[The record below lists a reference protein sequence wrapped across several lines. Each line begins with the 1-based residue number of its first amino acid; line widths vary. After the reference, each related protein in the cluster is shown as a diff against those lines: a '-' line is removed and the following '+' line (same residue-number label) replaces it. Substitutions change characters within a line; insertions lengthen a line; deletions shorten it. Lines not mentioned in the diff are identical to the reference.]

1 MQHGLDAIRPHPRL
15 GWLAAIVPVS
25 ARRFR
30 VEDPE
35 YAAAIAGA
43 GGTLVDDSPDVE
55 IGAADD
61 LVGDAPLAIVP
72 IGMRSSWMPRR
83 RSMRAVRR
91 LASTVSVGARIARA
105 RRAAHRRGYDAA
117 VPVAWEPYT
126 RLVPGLRTPTEDVP
140 LFQRFPRRAVVVCT
154 RGDRKATAVEAAAT
168 AASEALDKEL
178 GRVAFILGSS
188 GVLIGA
194 AADIVLR
201 VSLGPAARRI
211 EDQRAALASLRQAD
225 PGALVAERVPWV
237 LAAGTVG
244 LARWSVERRLPGKLA
259 AAGWREVT
267 DDALDFLTG
276 LFEVRV
282 DGAGSAAPARDAEI
296 CASHFPEQAEAFRDL
311 GFRIDEALAEVPRGF
326 DHGDFWGGNLLL
338 EQGRLA
344 GVVDWP
350 SAGPGRLPLL
360 DVFQLR
366 VQQVRE
372 ETGALF
378 ASVVSE
384 HLLPQLRAGGHEL
397 DLAYCRRLGLELG
410 PHELV
415 SLGGAYWL
423 EELRHGLVDPDRD
436 PGLPAQLQW
445 RRSNVETLSLLA
457 AVQEGRGASR

>member
-1 MQHGLDAIRPHPRL
+1 MQHGLDGIRPHPRL

-30 VEDPE
+30 VEEDPE
-35 YAAAIAGA
+35 YAAAISGA
-43 GGTLVDDSPDVE
+43 GGALVDDSPDVE

-72 IGMRSSWMPRR
+72 IGMRSSWVPRR
-83 RSMRAVRR
+83 RSVRGARR

-105 RRAAHRRGYDAA
+105 RRAAHRRGYETA

-126 RLVPGLRTPTEDVP
+126 RLVPGLRTPSGDIP

-154 RGDRKATAVEAAAT
+154 RGDREETALEAAVK
-168 AASEALDKEL
+168 AASEYLDKEL
-178 GRVAFILGSS
+178 GPVAFVLGSS

-211 EDQRAALASLRQAD
+211 EDQRAALASLREAD

-267 DDALDFLTG
+267 DDALEFLTG

-282 DGAGSAAPARDAEI
+282 EGAGSTPARDADI

-311 GFRIDEALAEVPRGF
+311 GFRIEEALAEVPRGF

-338 EQGRLA
+338 EQGRLT

-360 DVFQLR
+360 DLFQLR

-378 ASVVSE
+378 SSLVSGY
-384 HLLPQLRAGGHEL
+384 LLPELRAGGHEL
-397 DLAYCRRLGLELG
+397 DRAYCRRLGLEFG
-410 PHELV
+410 PPELV

-423 EELRHGLVDPDRD
+423 EELRHALLDPDRD
-436 PGLPAQLQW
+436 PGPPAQSEW
-445 RRSNVETLSLLA
+445 RRGNEETLNLLG
-457 AVQEGRGASR
+457 QESGGASR

>member
-30 VEDPE
+30 VGDDPE
-35 YAAAIAGA
+35 YAAAISSA
-43 GGTLVDDSPDVE
+43 GGALVDDSPDVE

-61 LVGDAPLAIVP
+61 LEGDAPVAIVP

-83 RSMRAVRR
+83 RSVRAARR
-91 LASTVSVGARIARA
+91 LVSTASVGARIARA
-105 RRAAHRRGYDAA
+105 RRAAHRRGYETA
-117 VPVAWEPYT
+117 VAVAWEPYT
-126 RLVPGLRTPTEDVP
+126 RLVPGLRTPAGDLP

-154 RGDRKATAVEAAAT
+154 RGHRELTALEAAVK
-168 AASEALDKEL
+168 AASEDLDKEL
-178 GRVAFILGSS
+178 GPVPFILGSS

-211 EDQRAALASLRQAD
+211 EDQRVALASLREAD
-225 PGALVAERVPWV
+225 PEALVADRVPWV

-267 DDALDFLTG
+267 DDALAFLTG

-282 DGAGSAAPARDAEI
+282 DGPRSAPALDAEV
-296 CASHFPEQAEAFRDL
+296 CASHFPDQAEAFRDL
-311 GFRIDEALAEVPRGF
+311 GLRIDEALAEVPRGF

-338 EQGRLA
+338 EQGRLT

-378 ASVVSE
+378 ASLVSQY
-384 HLLPQLRAGGHEL
+384 LLPQLRAGGHEL

-423 EELRHGLVDPDRD
+423 EELRHGLLDPDRD
-436 PGLPAQLQW
+436 PGLPTQPQW
-445 RRSNVETLSLLA
+445 RRSNVETLNLLA
-457 AVQEGRGASR
+457 AGEETSGASR